1 MEGRL
6 AEGTMWANRGGE
18 PIGWPLGTHIQESAV
33 PGRIGN
39 TGLLRCVH
47 LALSIRSACRGASPS
62 TTHALTPVIVEG
74 ASVSHP
80 SSPHFPHM
88 LRVIFKTTSKALQAS

>member
-6 AEGTMWANRGGE
+6 AEGTTWANRGGE
-18 PIGWPLGTHIQESAV
+18 PIGWPLGTHIQESVV
-33 PGRIGN
+33 PGRIYSVCI
-39 TGLLRCVH
+39 LL
-47 LALSIRSACRGASPS
+47 SASGEPAEGPSPS
-62 TTHALTPVIVEG
+62 TTHPLTPVILEG
-74 ASVSHP
+74 ASVSLP